1 MPGARIIFALFAL
14 AWISAV
20 AAPADRPNIVLIF
33 CDDLGYRDIGP
44 YGSKNRTPNLDRLAR
59 EGVRFTDFYAAQAV
73 CSASRAAL
81 LTGCYP
87 NRIGILGAL
96 NPNAVTG
103 IHSNEVTM
111 AELLKSR
118 GYATAIFGKWHLG
131 HHPQFLPTRHGF
143 DQYYGLPY
151 SNDMWPKH
159 PTSTF
164 PALPLIEGEKVI
176 QLDPDQRKLTRDYTE
191 RAVKFIGDNR
201 GQPFFLYLAHSM
213 PHVPLFVSEKFN
225 EATKAGLYA
234 DVIAEIDWSVGEVL
248 NALRRNKLDRNTIV
262 VFTSDNGPWLSYGN
276 HAGSAGYFREGKAT
290 VFEGGMRVPLLA
302 WMPDRIPAGSV
313 RSEPTMTIDLFP
325 TFARLAGAELPKDRI
340 IDGQDIWPVMSSAP
354 GAKSPHEAL
363 FFYWGRHLQAVRS
376 GIWKLHFAHD
386 YTQPESPGE
395 DGKPAKMQ
403 TLKIDESLFD
413 LREDPSETTPVTD
426 KTVTKRLKEL
436 AEKCREDLGDRNR
449 IGKNVRLP
457 GRVASAT
464 NDADLAGTELTEAL
478 APFFVVPAKHDKMS
492 DKYSLPKLN
501 GAAVTNGEQWAKKR
515 LEILEFWNKTL
526 GPWPPPLKEPR
537 VEVKETKERDDL
549 TQSVVRVEIARDQFV
564 DGILLRP
571 KGEGTFPAVLV
582 PYYEPQTSVGESKE
596 TNRDFGYQLAKRGF
610 ITLSIGS
617 PGGDSRKPTL
627 GEATCQPLS
636 FLAYVAANC
645 HTALTQMDD
654 VDTNRI
660 GIVGHSYGSKW
671 AMFAS
676 CLYDK
681 FDCAVW
687 CDGGI
692 VFDESRPNINYWE
705 PWYLGLQPG
714 EEQRKPGVPS
724 NENPRTGVYKTL
736 METGHDLHELHVLMA
751 PRPFFVS
758 GGSEDP
764 VERWEALR
772 PTVEL
777 NRALGYRFRVG
788 MGNRKDHTPT
798 TESNDQIYAF
808 FEHFLRDGN

>member
-1 MPGARIIFALFAL
+1 MPGARIIFALCVL
-14 AWISAV
+14 TLTSAV

-33 CDDLGYRDIGP
+33 CDDLGYHDIGP
-44 YGSKNRTPNLDRLAR
+44 YGSKNPTPNLDRLAR
-59 EGVRFTDFYAAQAV
+59 EGVRFTDFYTAQPV

-81 LTGCYP
+81 MTGCYP
-87 NRIGILGAL
+87 NRVGILGAL
-96 NPNAVTG
+96 NPKAVTG

-111 AELLKSR
+111 AELLKGR

-131 HHPQFLPTRHGF
+131 HHPEFLPTRHGF

-151 SNDMWPKH
+151 SNDMWPRH

-164 PALPLIEGEKVI
+164 PELPLVEGEKVI
-176 QLDPDQRKLTRDYTE
+176 ELDPDQRKLTRDYTE

-201 GQPFFLYLAHSM
+201 SKPFFLYLAHSM
-213 PHVPLFVSEKFN
+213 PHVPLFVSQKFN
-225 EATKAGLYA
+225 DATKAGLYA
-234 DVIAEIDWSVGEVL
+234 DVIAEIDWSVGEVF
-248 NALRRNKLDRNTIV
+248 NALRRHKLDRNTLV

-290 VFEGGMRVPLLA
+290 VFEGGVRVPLLA
-302 WMPDRIPAGSV
+302 WMPERIPAGSV
-313 RSEPTMTIDLFP
+313 RGEPTMTIDLFP
-325 TFARLAGAELPKDRI
+325 TFAQLAGAEVPKDRA
-340 IDGQDIWPVMSSAP
+340 IDGKDIWPVMSSAP

-363 FFYWGRHLQAVRS
+363 FFYWGRHLHAVRS

-386 YTQPESPGE
+386 YPQPESPGE

-413 LREDPSETTPVTD
+413 LREDPSETTPLTD
-426 KTVTKRLKEL
+426 KTVTKRLKGL
-436 AEKCREDLGDRNR
+436 AEKCREDLGDRNKF
-449 IGKNVRLP
+449 GKNVRLP
-457 GRVASAT
+457 GRLASAT
-464 NDADLAGTELTEAL
+464 NDADLAATELTEAL
-478 APFFVVPAKHDKMS
+478 APFFVVPAKHNQTS
-492 DKYSLPKLN
+492 SKYRLPELN
-501 GAAVTNGEQWAKKR
+501 GAAVTNGEQWAKR
-515 LEILEFWNKTL
+515 RQEILEFWHKTL
-526 GPWPPPLKEPR
+526 GPWPPLLKEPR
-537 VEVKETKERDDL
+537 VEFKESKERDGL

-571 KGEGTFPAVLV
+571 RGEGSFPAVLV
-582 PYYEPQTSVGESKE
+582 PYYEPQTSVGESKA

-617 PGGDSRKPTL
+617 PGGDSRKPAL

-660 GIVGHSYGSKW
+660 GVVGHSYGSKW

-692 VFDESRPNINYWE
+692 VFDESRANVNYWE

-724 NENPRTGVYKTL
+724 KDNPRTGVYKTL
-736 METGHDLHELHVLMA
+736 IETGHDLHELHALMA

-788 MGNRKDHTPT
+788 MANRRDHTPT
-798 TESNDQIYAF
+798 AESNEQIYAF
-808 FEHFLRDGN
+808 FERFLRDGN